1 MTRLPAPGSD
11 RGVWGDVLND
21 FLLASHTSN
30 GDLKAGIVKEQ
41 DLSIDVQTKLNIA
54 ASAATTNLSTTTT
67 SSTVTIVSD
76 SGTSAVVNSA
86 SNINA
91 GVLTATDKT
100 KLDGIASGAQVNVG
114 TNLTST
120 TASNS
125 VTVLSDTGTDA
136 IITSATGSN
145 AGVLTA
151 TDKTK
156 LDGIASGAQVNVGTN
171 ITATTSSS
179 SVTILSDTGT
189 DAVISSASNINA
201 GVLTATDKTKL
212 DGIEVGAQVN
222 TVTSVATRTGAIVLT
237 KADVGLANVD
247 NTSDLAKPISTLTQ
261 SALDGKAP
269 LVHTHV
275 TTDITSGV
283 FGTAYLGTGTATAS
297 TYLRGDGTWSALP
310 DTTHVAINNITAA
323 YTLVLG
329 DDSKA
334 IEITVSSAV
343 NLTVPSSASVNFPI
357 GTVIE
362 IVQAGSGQ
370 VILVPG
376 GGVTLR
382 SPGSLTTRT
391 LWSTIGLRK
400 RATDEWV
407 VSGDLV

>member
-1 MTRLPAPGSD
+1 MTRLPEPGFD
-11 RGVWGDVLND
+11 KGTWGDVLND
-21 FLLASHTSN
+21 FLLVSHTSS
-30 GDLKAGIVKEQ
+30 GDIKAGVIKEQ
-41 DLSIDVQTKLNIA
+41 DLSSDVQTKLNIA
-54 ASAATTNLSTTTT
+54 ASAASTNLATAA
-67 SSTVTIVSD
+67 SSSSVTILSD
-76 SGTSAVVNSA
+76 TGTDAVISSAT
-86 SNINA
+86 NINA
-91 GVLTATDKT
+91 GVLSSADKT
-100 KLDGIASGAQVNVG
+100 KLDGIAA
-114 TNLTST
+114 
-120 TASNS
+120 
-125 VTVLSDTGTDA
+125 
-136 IITSATGSN
+136 
-145 AGVLTA
+145 
-151 TDKTK
+151 
-156 LDGIASGAQVNVGTN
+156 GAQVNVGTN

-189 DAVISSASNINA
+189 DAVVASATSLNAGILSSA
-201 GVLTATDKTKL
+201 DKTKL

-237 KADVGLANVD
+237 KADVGLASVD
-247 NTSDLAKPISTLTQ
+247 NTTDLAKPISTLTQ

-310 DTTHVAINNITAA
+310 DTTHIAINNRTAA

-334 IEITVSSAV
+334 IEVNVSSAV
-343 NLTVPSSASVNFPI
+343 NLTIPASASVNFPV

-362 IVQAGSGQ
+362 VVQVGVGQ
-370 VILVPG
+370 VILVAG

-382 SPGSLTTRT
+382 TPSSLTTRT
-391 LWSTIGLRK
+391 VWSTIGLRK